1 MMNEPPHT
9 TMGRHSR
16 TLMVVGLM
24 LCSSLAGCI
33 FESGS
38 SSEDAE
44 VLAVFSFSPSKNIK
58 AGTTVSFD
66 ASSSTPNDG
75 SLTYRWNFD
84 TEGTI
89 DIDAT
94 GLTAT
99 WSFDEA
105 KTYKVTLE
113 VSDGTSTSEQT
124 RDVTVYAETAEP
136 PTAEITQYADDE
148 DCEDEEITETRNI
161 LVWICAREKTMTDR
175 SITETTTVQLDA
187 SDSTPGDTSSQYI
200 PEDGYTWDL
209 DLTEDKDNDG
219 DPENDDDLVGST
231 VDWNNVAPG
240 EYEIGL
246 TVTNNVEMTD
256 SATIRVYVSYAGYW
270 DDFEI
275 GGNNSGNPAE
285 LDFDAVIHYN
295 KEAGNTIVKAQMEL
309 EYPKEDGDCTS
320 LPGANNCRAELNIHA
335 YNEEDEEASNTTST
349 DVESRDDGDCDDDQD
364 CIHLK
369 LSGYMF
375 SDTESTYGEGQ
386 WTMTIQNDRV
396 NDFNIDRFVIRLYYK

>member
-1 MMNEPPHT
+1 
-9 TMGRHSR
+9 MGRYAQ
-16 TLMVVGLM
+16 TLIMAGLM
-24 LCSSLAGCI
+24 LCSSMAGCI
-33 FESGS
+33 FEDGS
-38 SSEDAE
+38 ESDAAD

-84 TEGTI
+84 TEGSI

-113 VSDGTSTSEQT
+113 VSDGTTTSEQT
-124 RDVTVYAETAEP
+124 RDVAVYAETAEP
-136 PTAEITQYADDE
+136 PTATITQYADAE
-148 DCEDEEITETRNI
+148 DCEDESISESRHI
-161 LVWICAREKTMTDR
+161 LVWICAREKTTTDR
-175 SITETTTVQLDA
+175 SVTETTTINLDA
-187 SDSTPGDTSSQYI
+187 SSSTPGSDSQYI
-200 PEDGYTWDL
+200 PEDGYAWDL
-209 DLTEDKDNDG
+209 NLNEDKDNDG

-231 VDWNNVAPG
+231 VDWSNVAPG

-246 TVTNNVEMTD
+246 TITNNVEMVD

-270 DDFEI
+270 KDFEI
-275 GGNNSGNPAE
+275 GGNTSGNAAE
-285 LDFDAVIHYN
+285 LDFDALIHYDKDN
-295 KEAGNTIVKAQMEL
+295 GNTIVKAQVEL
-309 EYPKEDGDCTS
+309 EYPKEDDGCTNI
-320 LPGANNCRAELNIHA
+320 PGANNCRAELDIYA
-335 YNEEDEEASNTTST
+335 YNEEDEEAGNTTGT
-349 DVESRDDGDCDDDQD
+349 ELESRDEGECDEDQD
-364 CIHLK
+364 CVHLR

-375 SDTESTYGEGQ
+375 SDTESTYGDGE

-396 NDFNIDRFVIRLYYK
+396 NNFRVDQFVIRLYYK